1 MTIRKDIV
9 DYLRSGETSLKNI
22 GVEIEHFVID
32 SNGIQI
38 GFDEVTGLIDDMVS
52 KNKYKPLITEGHIV
66 GYDTGEY
73 TVTLEPSCQFEV
85 SIYPR
90 NDLEEIKIIYNKFYN
105 EWNPIFEERGFRIIT
120 SGNLPAVEEGKI
132 IPDDIPLSSKLRY
145 KYMNR
150 YFEKSGKY
158 GKGRFAFAG
167 SRRENAFASNPGMGW
182 GR

>member
-73 TVTLEPSCQFEV
+73 TATLEPSCQFEV

-90 NDLEEIKIIYNKFYN
+90 NDLEEIKTIYNKFYN

-132 IPDDIPLSSKLRY
+132 IPDDIPLSPKLRY

-150 YFEKSGKY
+150 YFEKSGK
-158 GKGRFAFAG
+158 
-167 SRRENAFASNPGMGW
+167 
-182 GR
+182 